1 MTLSTR
7 IPRFRSTKRLIYW
20 LSANHY
26 NLPKNEYHRVMR
38 LPAESE
44 QCFFKSKESTSK
56 ISSNLVAYAE
66 MVGPLGEEFENLLFS
81 AEGDNSN
88 NLTRYVKAIYRYNAS
103 DKQNY
108 PVAHRFYEA
117 LKGYD
122 KSLLEIA
129 QQTAYWDGTT
139 QRFSRLP
146 EDVENSFS
154 DPSVSIVYA
163 KQIMGCRWSQD
174 MERKIFENTTP
185 DLLVRYIST
194 IAFFP
199 EEGEWAMEHLKSS
212 PEGLMSYAEYLRTK
226 GKVLPE
232 HLHTH
237 LKGHTPQLF
246 KLAQH
251 LSKRLPAEL
260 EDTMSVPSILLD
272 YAKHFVRGRLPL
284 HLEEHL
290 IKDHQVACRYAFE
303 VIRGF
308 SSPQLPDDLHSMML
322 MKSWEFPN
330 DASIKKYI
338 EACEGKC

>member
-1 MTLSTR
+1 MTLSIR
-7 IPRFRSTKRLIYW
+7 IPRFRHTKRLVHW
-20 LSANHY
+20 LSVNHY
-26 NLPKNEYHRVMR
+26 DLPKNEHHRVMR

-44 QCFFKSKESTSK
+44 QCFFKSKESPSK
-56 ISSNLVAYAE
+56 ISANLVSYAE

-81 AEGDNSN
+81 VEGDNWT
-88 NLTRYVKAIYRYNAS
+88 NLKKYVIAIHRYNIS

-108 PVAHRFYEA
+108 PVPPRFYEA
-117 LKGYD
+117 LKGHD
-122 KSLLEIA
+122 KSLLETA
-129 QQTAYWDGTT
+129 QQTARWDGTA

-146 EDVENSFS
+146 KDIESSFS
-154 DPSVSIVYA
+154 DPSSSITYA

-174 MERKIFENTTP
+174 MERKIFENATP
-185 DLLVRYIST
+185 DCLVRYIST
-194 IAFFP
+194 IAFYP
-199 EEGEWAMEHLKSS
+199 EEGEWVMEHLKGS
-212 PEGLMSYAEYLRTK
+212 PEGLMGYAEYLRGC

-251 LSKRLPAEL
+251 LGKRLPAEL
-260 EDTMSVPSILLD
+260 EDTMSVPSILID
-272 YAKHFVRGRLPL
+272 YAKNYVRGRLPL

-290 IKDHQVACRYAFE
+290 MKDHQVACRYAFE

-308 SSPQLPDDLHSMML
+308 SSPQLPGDLHSMML

-338 EACEGKC
+338 EACEGRC